1 MSTLSTRAKLGL
13 LSTLY
18 FSQGLPFGFFVQA
31 LPVLLREQGLS
42 LPAISMTSLLALPWA
57 LKFAWAP
64 WVDAAPQRKRWIVPL
79 QWSLASVM
87 FVTVM
92 LDPAS

>member
-42 LPAISMTSLLALPWA
+42 LPAISM
-57 LKFAWAP
+57 KM
-64 WVDAAPQRKRWIVPL
+64 
-79 QWSLASVM
+79 ASSK
-87 FVTVM
+87 
-92 LDPAS
+92 L